1 MRKFLIAGNWKMN
14 LSFQEAIN
22 LSSNI
27 NNDYEA
33 KMLHSDV
40 LICPPTIWLQA
51 IRSKLAGSK
60 IQIGSQNCFYEDK
73 GAFTGEISITMLEDI
88 NIQYSI
94 IGHSERRHIF
104 LENDKLINL
113 KLKALLN
120 STVNPILCIGE
131 TLEERQ
137 SHKTFQVLEQQIS
150 KAFDDINNEDLL
162 GVTLAYEPVWA
173 IGTGVSASSEQA
185 QEVHLFLRNFINDNY
200 GISDNR
206 ILYGGSLNE
215 NNAEELLKMPDIDGG
230 LIGGASLKL
239 NSFITI
245 IQIADTI
252 SKD

>member
-162 GVTLAYEPVWA
+162 RVTLAYEPVWA

-185 QEVHLFLRNFINDNY
+185 QEVHSFLRNFINDNY

-239 NSFITI
+239 NSFVTI
-245 IQIADTI
+245 IKIADTI

>member
-162 GVTLAYEPVWA
+162 RVTLAYEPVWA

-185 QEVHLFLRNFINDNY
+185 QEVHSFLRNFINDNY